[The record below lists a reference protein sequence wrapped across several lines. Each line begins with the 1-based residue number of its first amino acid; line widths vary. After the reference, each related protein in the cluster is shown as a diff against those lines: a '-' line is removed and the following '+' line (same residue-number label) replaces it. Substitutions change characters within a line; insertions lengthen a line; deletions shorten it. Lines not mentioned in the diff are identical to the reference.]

1 MKPEWILMGISAYF
15 VMLLLIGRITGKNA
29 DSNSYFLGNKQS
41 IWWMV
46 ALGMLS
52 DSMSGVSFISV
63 PGAVSVTH
71 WHYFQLV
78 IGYFFGYLVIAFV
91 LLPLYYRY
99 ELTSIY
105 SYLETRFNASAQK
118 TGAFFFI
125 VSRLLGSAGRLFL
138 AVAILQIF
146 LFDYWEIPFPI
157 SVALIITLI
166 LAYTLKGGIR
176 TLVITDAVQSVFL
189 IGGLVIAV
197 YSMLQSPSLSAFSL
211 GEIFERSAHTELINA
226 DPMSATFWGKHFLG
240 GMFICI
246 AMTGLDQNMMQK
258 NLSLRTLKDAQKN
271 MIATAIV
278 VVAVNAV
285 FLSLG
290 VIMVAYL
297 QETPELL
304 SVFKGKSDLYFPSIA
319 FHLGGIAGMAFVLG
333 LAAATF
339 SSADSVLT
347 TLTTSTYF
355 DLLGINKRNWSE
367 VKKAKVRNLLHAL
380 FAILLLLT
388 ILGFDKFAEGA
399 IIDVV
404 LGLANYTYGPL
415 IGLFALGIYTNRKP
429 SAVGIVAVSLIVPLL
444 CWYLGK
450 NAYVSELLGLT
461 PLAWSYSFGFEL
473 IVLNGLLSFV
483 GFWIFSKSGNKS
495 NQLK

>member
-1 MKPEWILMGISAYF
+1 MRPEWILLGISAYF
-15 VMLLLIGRITGKNA
+15 LMLLVIGRITSKNA
-29 DSNSYFLGNKQS
+29 NSSSYFLGNKES

-63 PGAVSVTH
+63 PGAVSVSH

-91 LLPLYYRY
+91 LLPLYYKY

-105 SYLETRFNASAQK
+105 SYLESRFNPIAQK

-125 VSRLLGSAGRLFL
+125 ISRLLGSAGRLFL
-138 AVAILQIF
+138 AVLILQVF
-146 LFDYWEIPFPI
+146 LFDYWQVPFAA
-157 SVALIITLI
+157 SVSIIIVLI
-166 LAYTLKGGIR
+166 LLYTLKGGIR
-176 TLVITDAVQSVFL
+176 TLVFTDAIQSVFL
-189 IGGLVIAV
+189 IGGLVIAL
-197 YSMLQSPSLSAFSL
+197 YSMLQAPALSGISL
-211 GEIFERSAHTELINA
+211 GEIFERSLHTELFNP
-226 DPMSATFWGKHFLG
+226 DVLSGTFWGKHFIG

-258 NLSLRTLKDAQKN
+258 NLSLRTLKDTQKN
-271 MIATAIV
+271 MIATAFV
-278 VVAVNAV
+278 VVLVNAV

-290 VIMVAYL
+290 VVMIEFL
-297 QETPELL
+297 RETPEMASVL
-304 SVFKGKSDLYFPSIA
+304 SGKSDLFFPSIA
-319 FHLGGIAGMAFVLG
+319 FHLGGVAGMAFVLG

-347 TLTTSTYF
+347 TLTTSTYI
-355 DLLGINKRNWSE
+355 DLLGVNKRSWTD
-367 VKKAKVRNLLHAL
+367 KRKLQVRNLLHGS
-380 FAILLLLT
+380 FAVLLLVA
-388 ILGFDKFAEGA
+388 ILGFNEFAEGA

-415 IGLFALGIYTNRKP
+415 IGLFALGIYTKRKP
-429 SAVGIVAVSLIVPLL
+429 SGLGIVIISAIVPLL

-450 NAYVSELLGLT
+450 NVYVSELIGMQ
-461 PLAWSYSFGFEL
+461 PFNWSYTFGFEL
-473 IVLNGLLSFV
+473 IVLNGLLSFL
-483 GFWIFSKSGNKS
+483 GFYAFSKSPK
-495 NQLK
+495 LKTPD

>member
-1 MKPEWILMGISAYF
+1 MTPEWILVGITAYF
-15 VMLLLIGRITGKNA
+15 LMLLIIGRITSKNA
-29 DSNSYFLGNKQS
+29 DNASYFLGNKQS

-63 PGAVSVTH
+63 PGAVSVSH

-105 SYLETRFNASAQK
+105 SYLESRFNPVAQK

-125 VSRLLGSAGRLFL
+125 ISRLLGSAGRLFL
-138 AVAILQIF
+138 AVLILQVF
-146 LFDYWEIPFPI
+146 LFDFWHVPFAV
-157 SVALIITLI
+157 SVSLIIALIL
-166 LAYTLKGGIR
+166 LYTLKGGIR
-176 TLVITDAVQSVFL
+176 TLVFTDAIQSVFL
-189 IGGLVIAV
+189 IGGLVIAL
-197 YSMLQSPSLSAFSL
+197 YSMLNAPSLRHFSL
-211 GEIFERSAHTELINA
+211 GEIFERSLHTEILNWNVLS
-226 DPMSATFWGKHFLG
+226 SAFWGKHFIG

-258 NLSLRTLKDAQKN
+258 NLSLRTLRDAQKN
-271 MIATAIV
+271 MIATAFV
-278 VVAVNAV
+278 VVLVNVV

-290 VIMVAYL
+290 VVMVEYL
-297 QETPELL
+297 KETPSMNSLL
-304 SVFKGKSDLYFPSIA
+304 SGKSDLFFPSIA
-319 FHLGGIAGMAFVLG
+319 FQLGGVAGMAFVLG

-347 TLTTSTYF
+347 TLTTSTYI
-355 DLLGINKRNWSE
+355 DLLGVNKQTWTD
-367 VKKAKVRNLLHAL
+367 KKKLQVRRLLHGIY
-380 FAILLLLT
+380 AILLLLA
-388 ILGFDKFAEGA
+388 ILGFNEYAEGA

-415 IGLFALGIYTNRKP
+415 IGLFALGIYTKRRP
-429 SAVGIVAVSLIVPLL
+429 SAAGILLVSLIVPLF

-450 NAYVSELLGLT
+450 NAYVSDLLGIAHLN
-461 PLAWSYSFGFEL
+461 WEYSFGYEL
-473 IVLNGLLSFV
+473 ILLNGALSFL
-483 GFWIFSKSGNKS
+483 GFYAFSKKKDS
-495 NQLK
+495 LV

>member
-1 MKPEWILMGISAYF
+1 MKPEWILIGISAYF

-125 VSRLLGSAGRLFL
+125 ISRLLGSAGRLFL

-146 LFDYWEIPFPI
+146 LFDYWQIPFPI
-157 SVALIITLI
+157 SVALIILLI

-226 DPMSATFWGKHFLG
+226 DPMSATFWAKHFLG

-271 MIATAIV
+271 MIATAFV

-297 QETPELL
+297 QETPELIAVL
-304 SVFKGKSDLYFPSIA
+304 TGKSDLYFPSIA
-319 FHLGGIAGMAFVLG
+319 FHLGGLAGMAFVLG

-367 VKKAKVRNLLHAL
+367 PKKAKVRNLLHAL
-380 FAILLLLT
+380 FAVLLLLT

-429 SAVGIVAVSLIVPLL
+429 SAVGIVSVSLIVPLF

-450 NAYVSELLGLT
+450 NVYVSELLGLT
-461 PLAWSYSFGFEL
+461 PLTWSYNFGFEL
-473 IVLNGLLSFV
+473 IVLNGLLSFI
-483 GFWIFSKSGNKS
+483 GFWIFSKSGRTT
-495 NQLK
+495 NQPA

>member
-1 MKPEWILMGISAYF
+1 MKPEWILLGITAYF
-15 VMLLLIGRITGKNA
+15 VMLLLIGRLTSKNA
-29 DSNSYFLGNKQS
+29 DSSSYFLGNKQS

-63 PGAVSVTH
+63 PGAVSVSH

-78 IGYFFGYLVIAFV
+78 IGYFFGYMVIAFV
-91 LLPLYYRY
+91 LLPLYYKY

-105 SYLETRFNASAQK
+105 SYLESRFNPIAQK

-125 VSRLLGSAGRLFL
+125 ISRLLGSAGRLFL
-138 AVAILQIF
+138 AVLILQVF
-146 LFDYWEIPFPI
+146 LFDYWHVPFAV
-157 SVALIITLI
+157 SVAIIIALI
-166 LAYTLKGGIR
+166 LLYTLKGGIR
-176 TLVITDAVQSVFL
+176 TLVFTDAIQSVFL
-189 IGGLVIAV
+189 ISGLVIAL
-197 YSMLQSPSLSAFSL
+197 YYMLNSTALSSFSL
-211 GEIFERSAHTELINA
+211 ADIFWQSAHTEILNG
-226 DPMSATFWGKHFLG
+226 DVLSASFWGKHFIG

-271 MIATAIV
+271 MVATAV
-278 VVAVNAV
+278 VVVLVNVV

-290 VIMVAYL
+290 VVMIEFL
-297 QETPELL
+297 KQSPELSGVL
-304 SVFKGKSDLYFPSIA
+304 SGKSDLFFPSIA

-355 DLLGINKRNWSE
+355 DLIGVDKRDWDD
-367 VKKAKVRNLLHAL
+367 KKKKQVRSLLHAA
-380 FAILLLLT
+380 FAILLLLS
-388 ILGFDKFAEGA
+388 ILGFKAFAEGA

-415 IGLFALGIYTNRKP
+415 IGLFALGIYSKRVP
-429 SAVGIVAVSLIVPLL
+429 SGLGILIVSICVPLI

-450 NAYVSELLGLT
+450 NDYVSDLIGIE
-461 PLAWSYSFGFEL
+461 PLNWGYSFGYEL
-473 IVLNGLLSFV
+473 ILLNGLMSFL
-483 GFWIFSKSGNKS
+483 GFWMFSLKSK
-495 NQLK
+495 

>member
-1 MKPEWILMGISAYF
+1 MTPEWILVGITAYF
-15 VMLLLIGRITGKNA
+15 LMLLIIGRITSKNA
-29 DSNSYFLGNKQS
+29 DNASYFLGNKQS

-63 PGAVSVTH
+63 PGAVSVSH

-105 SYLETRFNASAQK
+105 SYLESRFNPVAQK

-125 VSRLLGSAGRLFL
+125 ISRLLGSAGRLFL
-138 AVAILQIF
+138 AVLILQVF
-146 LFDYWEIPFPI
+146 LFDFWHVPFAV
-157 SVALIITLI
+157 SVSLIIALIL
-166 LAYTLKGGIR
+166 LYTLKGGIR
-176 TLVITDAVQSVFL
+176 TLVFTDAIQSVFL
-189 IGGLVIAV
+189 IGGLVIAL
-197 YSMLQSPSLSAFSL
+197 YSMLNAPSLRHFSL
-211 GEIFERSAHTELINA
+211 GEIFERSLHTDILNWNVLS
-226 DPMSATFWGKHFLG
+226 SAFWGKHFIG

-258 NLSLRTLKDAQKN
+258 NLSLRTLRDAQKN
-271 MIATAIV
+271 MIATAFV
-278 VVAVNAV
+278 VVLVNIV

-290 VIMVAYL
+290 VVMVEYL
-297 QETPELL
+297 KETPSMNSLL
-304 SVFKGKSDLYFPSIA
+304 SGKSDLFFPSIA
-319 FHLGGIAGMAFVLG
+319 FQLGGVAGMAFVLG

-347 TLTTSTYF
+347 TLTTSTYI
-355 DLLGINKRNWSE
+355 DLLGVNKQTWTD
-367 VKKAKVRNLLHAL
+367 KKKLQVRRLLHGIY
-380 FAILLLLT
+380 AILLLLA
-388 ILGFDKFAEGA
+388 ILGFNEYAEGA

-415 IGLFALGIYTNRKP
+415 IGLFALGIYTKRRP
-429 SAVGIVAVSLIVPLL
+429 SAAGILLVSLIVPLF

-450 NAYVSELLGLT
+450 NAYVSDLLGIAHLN
-461 PLAWSYSFGFEL
+461 WEYSFGYEL
-473 IVLNGLLSFV
+473 ILLNGALSFL
-483 GFWIFSKSGNKS
+483 GFYAFSKKKDS
-495 NQLK
+495 LV

>member
-1 MKPEWILMGISAYF
+1 MTPEWILVGITAYF
-15 VMLLLIGRITGKNA
+15 LMLLIIGRITSKNA
-29 DSNSYFLGNKQS
+29 DNASYFLGNKQS

-63 PGAVSVTH
+63 PGAVSVSH

-105 SYLETRFNASAQK
+105 SYLESRFNPVAQK

-125 VSRLLGSAGRLFL
+125 ISRLLGSAGRLFL
-138 AVAILQIF
+138 AVLILQVF
-146 LFDYWEIPFPI
+146 LFDFWHVPFAV
-157 SVALIITLI
+157 SVSLIIALIL
-166 LAYTLKGGIR
+166 LYTLKGGIR
-176 TLVITDAVQSVFL
+176 TLVFTDAIQSVFL
-189 IGGLVIAV
+189 IGGLVIAL
-197 YSMLQSPSLSAFSL
+197 YSMLNAPSLRHFSL
-211 GEIFERSAHTELINA
+211 GEIFERSLHTEILNWNVLS
-226 DPMSATFWGKHFLG
+226 SAFWGKHFIG

-258 NLSLRTLKDAQKN
+258 NLSLRTLRDAQKN
-271 MIATAIV
+271 MIATAFV
-278 VVAVNAV
+278 VVLVNIV

-290 VIMVAYL
+290 VVMVEYL
-297 QETPELL
+297 KETPSMNSLL
-304 SVFKGKSDLYFPSIA
+304 SGKSDLFFPSIA
-319 FHLGGIAGMAFVLG
+319 FQLGGVAGMAFVLG

-347 TLTTSTYF
+347 TLTTSTYI
-355 DLLGINKRNWSE
+355 DLLGVNKQTWTD
-367 VKKAKVRNLLHAL
+367 KKKLQVRRLLHGIY
-380 FAILLLLT
+380 AILLLLA
-388 ILGFDKFAEGA
+388 ILGFNEYAEGA

-415 IGLFALGIYTNRKP
+415 IGLFALGIYTKRRP
-429 SAVGIVAVSLIVPLL
+429 SAAGILLVSLIVPLF

-450 NAYVSELLGLT
+450 NAYVSDLLGIAHLN
-461 PLAWSYSFGFEL
+461 WEYSFGYEL
-473 IVLNGLLSFV
+473 ILLNGALSFL
-483 GFWIFSKSGNKS
+483 GFYAFSKKKDS
-495 NQLK
+495 LV

>member
-1 MKPEWILMGISAYF
+1 MKPEWILIGISAYF

-125 VSRLLGSAGRLFL
+125 ISRLLGSAGRLFL

-146 LFDYWEIPFPI
+146 LFDYWQIPFPI
-157 SVALIITLI
+157 SVALIILLI

-197 YSMLQSPSLSAFSL
+197 YSMLQSPSLSDFSL
-211 GEIFERSAHTELINA
+211 WEIFERSAHTELINA
-226 DPMSATFWGKHFLG
+226 DPMSATFWAKHFLG

-271 MIATAIV
+271 MIATAFV

-297 QETPELL
+297 QETPELIAVL
-304 SVFKGKSDLYFPSIA
+304 TGKSDLYFPSIA

-367 VKKAKVRNLLHAL
+367 SKMAKVRNLLHAL

-388 ILGFDKFAEGA
+388 ILGFNKFAEGA

-415 IGLFALGIYTNRKP
+415 IGLFALGIYTQRKP
-429 SAVGIVAVSLIVPLL
+429 SAVGIVSVSLIVPLF

-450 NAYVSELLGLT
+450 NAYVSDFLGLT
-461 PLAWSYSFGFEL
+461 PLSWSYDFGFEL
-473 IVLNGLLSFV
+473 IVLNGLLSFI
-483 GFWIFSKSGNKS
+483 GFWLFSKSGRIT
-495 NQLK
+495 NQST

>member
-1 MKPEWILMGISAYF
+1 MKPEWILIGISAYF

-125 VSRLLGSAGRLFL
+125 ISRLLGSAGRLFL

-146 LFDYWEIPFPI
+146 LFDYWQIPFPI
-157 SVALIITLI
+157 SVALIIVLI

-226 DPMSATFWGKHFLG
+226 DPMSATFWAKHFLG

-246 AMTGLDQNMMQK
+246 AMTGLEHDAEEFELADPKRCAKEYDSNRLCGGRGK
-258 NLSLRTLKDAQKN
+258 CRILKFGRYHGRIFTRNPRTHSCINREVRFILSEHCL
-271 MIATAIV
+271 
-278 VVAVNAV
+278 
-285 FLSLG
+285 
-290 VIMVAYL
+290 
-297 QETPELL
+297 
-304 SVFKGKSDLYFPSIA
+304 
-319 FHLGGIAGMAFVLG
+319 
-333 LAAATF
+333 
-339 SSADSVLT
+339 
-347 TLTTSTYF
+347 
-355 DLLGINKRNWSE
+355 
-367 VKKAKVRNLLHAL
+367 
-380 FAILLLLT
+380 
-388 ILGFDKFAEGA
+388 
-399 IIDVV
+399 
-404 LGLANYTYGPL
+404 
-415 IGLFALGIYTNRKP
+415 
-429 SAVGIVAVSLIVPLL
+429 
-444 CWYLGK
+444 
-450 NAYVSELLGLT
+450 
-461 PLAWSYSFGFEL
+461 SFGR
-473 IVLNGLLSFV
+473 NRRH
-483 GFWIFSKSGNKS
+483 GFCFGIGSGN
-495 NQLK
+495 L

>member
-1 MKPEWILMGISAYF
+1 MTPEWILVGITAYF
-15 VMLLLIGRITGKNA
+15 LMLLIIGRITSKNA
-29 DSNSYFLGNKQS
+29 DSASYFLGNKQS

-63 PGAVSVTH
+63 PGAVSVSH

-105 SYLETRFNASAQK
+105 SYLESRFNPVAQK

-125 VSRLLGSAGRLFL
+125 ISRLLGSAGRLFL
-138 AVAILQIF
+138 AVLILQVF
-146 LFDYWEIPFPI
+146 LFDYWHIPFAV
-157 SVALIITLI
+157 SVSIIIALIL
-166 LAYTLKGGIR
+166 LYTLKGGIR
-176 TLVITDAVQSVFL
+176 TLVFTDAIQSVFL
-189 IGGLVIAV
+189 IGGLVIAL
-197 YSMLQSPSLSAFSL
+197 YSMLNAPSLSQFSL
-211 GEIFERSAHTELINA
+211 GEIFKRSIHTEILNWDIL
-226 DPMSATFWGKHFLG
+226 SSTFWGKHFIG

-271 MIATAIV
+271 MIATAFV
-278 VVAVNAV
+278 VVLVNVV

-290 VIMVAYL
+290 VVMVEYL
-297 QETPELL
+297 RETPSMHAVLN
-304 SVFKGKSDLYFPSIA
+304 GKSDLFFPSIA
-319 FHLGGIAGMAFVLG
+319 FELGGLAGMAFVLG

-355 DLLGINKRNWSE
+355 DLLGVNKQTWTEN
-367 VKKAKVRNLLHAL
+367 KKLQVRRLLHAIY
-380 FAILLLLT
+380 AILLLLA
-388 ILGFDKFAEGA
+388 ILGFNEFAEGA

-415 IGLFALGIYTNRKP
+415 IGLFALGIFTNRSP
-429 SAVGIVAVSLIVPLL
+429 SAVGIILVSLIVPLF

-450 NAYVSELLGLT
+450 NAYVSDLLGIAHLN
-461 PLAWSYSFGFEL
+461 WGYSFGYEL
-473 IVLNGLLSFV
+473 ILINGILSFL
-483 GFWIFSKSGNKS
+483 GFCAFSQEKA
-495 NQLK
+495 

>member
-157 SVALIITLI
+157 SVALIIILI

-367 VKKAKVRNLLHAL
+367 GKKAKVRNLLHAL

-450 NAYVSELLGLT
+450 NTYVSELLGLT

>member
-78 IGYFFGYLVIAFV
+78 TGYFFGYLVIAFV

-157 SVALIITLI
+157 SVALIIILI

-319 FHLGGIAGMAFVLG
+319 FHLGGISGMAFVLG

-367 VKKAKVRNLLHAL
+367 GKKAKVRNLLHAL

-483 GFWIFSKSGNKS
+483 GFWIFSKSGNKP

>member
-125 VSRLLGSAGRLFL
+125 ISRLLGSAGRLFL

-146 LFDYWEIPFPI
+146 LFDYWKIPFPV
-157 SVALIITLI
+157 SVALIILLI
-166 LAYTLKGGIR
+166 LGYTLKGGIR

-226 DPMSATFWGKHFLG
+226 DPMSATFLGKHFLG

-297 QETPELL
+297 QATPELL
-304 SVFKGKSDLYFPSIA
+304 SVLKGKSDLYFPSIA

-355 DLLGINKRNWSE
+355 DLLGVNKRNWSE
-367 VKKAKVRNLLHAL
+367 GKKAKVRNLLHAL

-415 IGLFALGIYTNRKP
+415 IGLFALGIYSKRKP

-450 NAYVSELLGLT
+450 NVYVSELLGLP
-461 PLAWSYSFGFEL
+461 PLAWSYEFGFEL
-473 IVLNGLLSFV
+473 IVLNGLISFI
-483 GFWIFSKSGNKS
+483 GFYIFSKSKNKS
-495 NQLK
+495 NQLE

>member
-1 MKPEWILMGISAYF
+1 MKPEWILIGITSYF
-15 VMLLLIGRITGKNA
+15 VMLLLIGRITAKNA

-63 PGAVSVTH
+63 PGAVSVSH

-78 IGYFFGYLVIAFV
+78 IGYFFGYLVIAYW
-91 LLPLYYRY
+91 LLPLYYKH
-99 ELTSIY
+99 EVTSIY
-105 SYLETRFNASAQK
+105 GYLELRFNATAQK

-138 AVAILQIF
+138 AVAILQVF
-146 LFDYWEIPFPI
+146 LFDYWHIPFAV
-157 SVALIITLI
+157 SVALIIVLI
-166 LAYTLKGGIR
+166 LVYTLKGGIR
-176 TLVITDAVQSVFL
+176 TLVFTDAVQSVFL
-189 IGGLVIAV
+189 IGGLVVAL
-197 YSMLQSPSLSAFSL
+197 YSMLNAPSLQAFSL
-211 GEIFERSAHTELINA
+211 GEIFERSQHTEIVNTDLL
-226 DPMSATFWGKHFLG
+226 SSTYWVKHFLG

-271 MIATAIV
+271 MLATAFV
-278 VVAVNAV
+278 VVLVNVV

-290 VIMVAYL
+290 VVMIAYL
-297 QETPELL
+297 QNTPEMA
-304 SVFKGKSDLYFPSIA
+304 SVLQGKSDLYFPSIA
-319 FHLGGIAGMAFVLG
+319 FKLGGIAGMAFVLG

-355 DLLGINKRNWSE
+355 DLLGVNQRTWTDR
-367 VKKAKVRNLLHAL
+367 KKNQVRRLLHAI
-380 FAILLLLT
+380 FAILLLLA

-415 IGLFALGIYTNRKP
+415 IGLFALGMFTNKRPK
-429 SAVGIVAVSLIVPLL
+429 SANILMVSVLMPLL
-444 CWYLGK
+444 CWYLAK
-450 NAYVSELLGLT
+450 NVYVSELLGIP
-461 PLAWSYSFGFEL
+461 PLGWSYQFGYEL
-473 IVLNGLLSFV
+473 ILLNGLLSFI
-483 GFWIFSKSGNKS
+483 GFALFAQAKDARK
-495 NQLK
+495 

>member
-1 MKPEWILMGISAYF
+1 MKPEWILLGISAYF
-15 VMLLLIGRITGKNA
+15 VMLLLIGRLTSKNA
-29 DSNSYFLGNKQS
+29 DSSSYFLGNKQS

-63 PGAVSVTH
+63 PGAVSVSH

-78 IGYFFGYLVIAFV
+78 IGYFFGYLAIAFV
-91 LLPLYYRY
+91 LLPLYYKY

-105 SYLETRFNASAQK
+105 SYLESRFNPVAQK

-138 AVAILQIF
+138 AVLILQVF
-146 LFDYWEIPFPI
+146 LFDYWHIPFAA
-157 SVALIITLI
+157 SVAIIIVLI
-166 LAYTLKGGIR
+166 LLYTLKGGIR
-176 TLVITDAVQSVFL
+176 TLVFTDAIQSVFL
-189 IGGLVIAV
+189 ISGLVIAL
-197 YSMLQSPSLSAFSL
+197 YYMLNSTALSSFSNA
-211 GEIFERSAHTELINA
+211 EIFRQSVHTEILNGDIL
-226 DPMSATFWGKHFLG
+226 SSSFWGKHFIG

-271 MIATAIV
+271 MIATAFV
-278 VVAVNAV
+278 VVLVNVV

-290 VIMVAYL
+290 VVMVEFL
-297 QETPELL
+297 KQSPELTGVL
-304 SVFKGKSDLYFPSIA
+304 SGKSDLYFPSIA

-355 DLLGINKRNWSE
+355 DLIGVDKRNWTDA
-367 VKKAKVRNLLHAL
+367 KKKQVRNLLHAT
-380 FAILLLLT
+380 FAVLLLLS
-388 ILGFDKFAEGA
+388 ILGFKAFAEGA

-415 IGLFALGIYTNRKP
+415 IGLFALGIYTKRMP
-429 SAVGIVAVSLIVPLL
+429 SAMGIVVVSILVPLT

-450 NAYVSELLGLT
+450 NDYVSDLIGMT
-461 PLAWSYSFGFEL
+461 PLDWKYSFGYEL
-473 IVLNGLLSFV
+473 ILLNGLLSYF
-483 GFWIFSKSGNKS
+483 GFWLFSPKYK
-495 NQLK
+495 

>member
-1 MKPEWILMGISAYF
+1 MTPEWILAGITAYF
-15 VMLLLIGRITGKNA
+15 LMLLIIGRITSKNA
-29 DSNSYFLGNKQS
+29 DSASYFLGNKQS

-63 PGAVSVTH
+63 PGAVSVSH

-105 SYLETRFNASAQK
+105 SYLESRFNPVAQK

-125 VSRLLGSAGRLFL
+125 ISRLLGSAGRLFL
-138 AVAILQIF
+138 AVLILQVF
-146 LFDYWEIPFPI
+146 LFDFWHVPFAV
-157 SVALIITLI
+157 SVSIIIALIL
-166 LAYTLKGGIR
+166 LYTLKGGIR
-176 TLVITDAVQSVFL
+176 TLVFTDAIQSVFL
-189 IGGLVIAV
+189 IGGLVIAL
-197 YSMLQSPSLSAFSL
+197 YSMLNSPSLSQFSL
-211 GEIFERSAHTELINA
+211 GEIFERSMHTEILNWNVL
-226 DPMSATFWGKHFLG
+226 SSTFWGKHFIG

-258 NLSLRTLKDAQKN
+258 NLSLRTLRDAQKN
-271 MIATAIV
+271 MIATAFV
-278 VVAVNAV
+278 VVLVNVV

-290 VIMVAYL
+290 VVMVEFL
-297 QETPELL
+297 KETPSMNAVLN
-304 SVFKGKSDLYFPSIA
+304 GKSDLYFPSIA
-319 FHLGGIAGMAFVLG
+319 FELGGVAGMAFVLG

-355 DLLGINKRNWSE
+355 DLLSVNKRTWTD
-367 VKKAKVRNLLHAL
+367 KKKLGVRRLLHAIY
-380 FAILLLLT
+380 AVLLLLA
-388 ILGFDKFAEGA
+388 ILGFNEFAEGA

-415 IGLFALGIYTNRKP
+415 IGLFALGIFTNRSP
-429 SAVGIVAVSLIVPLL
+429 SAMGIILVSVIVPLL

-450 NAYVSELLGLT
+450 NVYVSDLLGVAHLNWT
-461 PLAWSYSFGFEL
+461 YSFGYEL
-473 IVLNGLLSFV
+473 ILINGILSFL
-483 GFWIFSKSGNKS
+483 GFYVFSKEKDIH
-495 NQLK
+495 LKA